1 MKKQIKTTFLF
12 SLFAVLTINLYAQNS
27 DAKTDSLDLGD
38 VISKVIS
45 SYPSVKKAEIDIES
59 SNAKIGLAKS
69 GYYPLLDLTSSYS
82 HLGPI
87 SQISLPDLGTF
98 NLYPADNYNASL
110 NLNQQLYDFGKTKK
124 SVDME
129 LQEKALSQLSLEQL
143 KQRLSLS
150 ILGNYYS
157 IVYLQEAIQIK
168 EEELKNLND
177 HLLFVEKKVAT
188 GSATQYEILTT
199 KVRISNIQ
207 NQETDLQTSLQV
219 QQSQLNSF
227 LGQSAATPV
236 RLKKRI
242 SAPQLVAQQDV
253 LLSKAVAQRDE
264 MRIARQ
270 RNLIAE
276 SHMKVVDAEK
286 NPVFNAFASGGFKNG
301 YMPEQGT
308 LKANYVVGIGFKF
321 PILDGQKTKYNRM
334 QVKNDLLEVDQ
345 DAELVRRNISNE
357 VVECRANV
365 DAALKKIS
373 QSELQLKQ
381 AEQAYALAQTS
392 FKAGTIT
399 NLDLLDSS
407 TSLAE
412 SHLSVTK
419 SHIDYTVNLLKLKIA
434 IGERIY

>member
-1 MKKQIKTTFLF
+1 MRKYITST
-12 SLFAVLTINLYAQNS
+12 SLCALLVTLATSLPAQNTTT
-27 DAKTDSLDLGD
+27 AKDSLALGD
-38 VISKVIS
+38 VIAKVIGN
-45 SYPSVKKAEIDIES
+45 YPSVKKAEIEIES
-59 SNAKIGLAKS
+59 SNARIGLAKS
-69 GYYPLLDLTSSYS
+69 PYYPLLDLASSYS
-82 HLGPI
+82 HIGPTSEI
-87 SQISLPDLGTF
+87 ALPGLGTF
-98 NLYPADNYNASL
+98 NLYPADNYSATL
-110 NLNQQLYDFGKTKK
+110 NVNQQLYDFGKTKR

-129 LQEKALSQLSLEQL
+129 MQTKELSQLSLEQL

-168 EEELKNLND
+168 EEELKNLNN
-177 HLLFVEKKVAT
+177 HLHFVEKKAAT

-199 KVRISNIQ
+199 QVRISNIQ
-207 NQETDLQTSLQV
+207 NQEIDLETSLQV
-219 QQSQLNSF
+219 QQSQLNSY
-227 LGQSAATPV
+227 LGQSARTPLC
-236 RLKKRI
+236 LKK
-242 SAPQLVAQQDV
+242 ALYVPQLVEQQET
-253 LLSKAVAQRDE
+253 LLSKAVEQRDE
-264 MRIARQ
+264 MRTARQ
-270 RNLIAE
+270 RSLVAE
-276 SHMKVVDAEK
+276 SHLKVVEAEK
-286 NPVFNAFASGGFKNG
+286 NPVLNAFASGGFKNG
-301 YMPEQGT
+301 YTPELGT
-308 LKANYVVGIGFKF
+308 LKANYVVGLGFRF
-321 PILDGQKTKYNRM
+321 PILDGKKTKYNRM

-345 DAELVRRNISNE
+345 DTELARRNITNE

-381 AEQAYALAQTS
+381 AERAYALAETS